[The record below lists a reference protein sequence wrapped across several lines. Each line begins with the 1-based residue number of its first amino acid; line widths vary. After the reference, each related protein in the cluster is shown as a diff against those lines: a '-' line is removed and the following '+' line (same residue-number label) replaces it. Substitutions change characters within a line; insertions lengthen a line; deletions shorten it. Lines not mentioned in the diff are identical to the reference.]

1 LNLNFFSFQGKAS
14 KIENEDTSLS
24 KYGNAFFGQSL
35 WEKSEIYQSDKI
47 GVKFEYL
54 EVDDFLNENG
64 LNEAD
69 VEFLDQL
76 QKYESVD
83 ASNKATQQTAN
94 KSQTSPSPF
103 APSPSSQ
110 SSSSSSNHSLKSLL
124 DAPMSSNEKT
134 QSNRSAISAH
144 SINMSSGQNM
154 YKDKDTLNK
163 SKIFELIILVK
174 NKIKN
179 L

>member
-1 LNLNFFSFQGKAS
+1 
-14 KIENEDTSLS
+14 
-24 KYGNAFFGQSL
+24 
-35 WEKSEIYQSDKI
+35 
-47 GVKFEYL
+47 
-54 EVDDFLNENG
+54 VDDFLNENG

-76 QKYESVD
+76 QKYESGGD
-83 ASNKATQQTAN
+83 ANNNKAAVQQQPANN

-110 SSSSSSNHSLKSLL
+110 SSSSSSSNHSLKSLL

-134 QSNRSAISAH
+134 QSNRAAISAQH
-144 SINMSSGQNM
+144 SIVGQNM

-163 SKIFELIILVK
+163 SKTFLMLI
-174 NKIKN
+174 
-179 L
+179 